1 MRQYKTV
8 VRTLLVL
15 SVVDYTFASLALSR
29 AIRGARS
36 AGTEVL
42 KVAEDVTHMGM
53 GSDKE
58 AMGLKANAP
67 PEPASPD
74 PKPNSEEV
82 VFFNGE
88 LREKVQEYYIMA
100 TLLAVTTSV
109 SRAAQF
115 QISDK
120 VDPGRYVSVSSFPLL
135 NRLDHKNLVCLSST
149 VGRKDFIT
157 RTFGVSQ
164 TLNDHR
170 QGQEDLV
177 SRSLTNWRD
186 GDLRFLGTLSSR
198 LLESLD

>member
-120 VDPGRYVSVSSFPLL
+120 VDPGRYVFCLFFSSPQPPGSQKFWYASAL
-135 NRLDHKNLVCLSST
+135 RL
-149 VGRKDFIT
+149 VGRI
-157 RTFGVSQ
+157 
-164 TLNDHR
+164 L
-170 QGQEDLV
+170 
-177 SRSLTNWRD
+177 SLAPSV
-186 GDLRFLGTLSSR
+186 FLKL
-198 LLESLD
+198 